1 MTGHSGY
8 PNFSGR
14 VIRVIQNSGNRK
26 CYPILTLKNHYPTIR
41 VPAISG
47 SGSGIPDIPEVL
59 PLTTGPSPTHLP
71 PAARAG
77 RRTATS
83 PRAAAAVPPLDRRA
97 GNREERRPSPPPP
110 PPPASWLA
118 SREQGGALA
127 TSTHPVLLK
136 MKLAAGARRSR
147 RTKSPA
153 GAQVRRSS
161 RSASRGTRR
170 GAGPAELA
178 VREQEN
184 AAGAR
189 RSQRT
194 RSPVGARGQRS
205 SQSVGKG
212 ARRG

>member
-47 SGSGIPDIPEVL
+47 SGIPDIPEVL

-83 PRAAAAVPPLDRRA
+83 PRAAAAVPTLDRRA
-97 GNREERRPSPPPP
+97 GNSEAE
-110 PPPASWLA
+110 PAD
-118 SREQGGALA
+118 EITG
-127 TSTHPVLLK
+127 
-136 MKLAAGARRSR
+136 
-147 RTKSPA
+147 

>member
-1 MTGHSGY
+1 MSAWEHKSVSRTTLHLSASPNPLTFMTGHSGY

-59 PLTTGPSPTHLP
+59 PLATGPSPTHLP

-77 RRTATS
+77 RRTGTS

-136 MKLAAGARRSR
+136 MKLAAGARRNR
-147 RTKSPA
+147 
-153 GAQVRRSS
+153 
-161 RSASRGTRR
+161 
-170 GAGPAELA
+170 
-178 VREQEN
+178 
-184 AAGAR
+184 
-189 RSQRT
+189 RT
-194 RSPVGARGQRS
+194 RSPAGRKSGEA
-205 SQSVGKG
+205 
-212 ARRG
+212 

>member
-1 MTGHSGY
+1 MSNSAPTIMTGHSGY

-77 RRTATS
+77 RRAATS
-83 PRAAAAVPPLDRRA
+83 PRAAACLLA
-97 GNREERRPSPPPP
+97 G
-110 PPPASWLA
+110 
-118 SREQGGALA
+118 EQGAGRRIGHL
-127 TSTHPVLLK
+127 HPPCI
-136 MKLAAGARRSR
+136 AEDEARGGGEAE
-147 RTKSPA
+147 PA
-153 GAQVRRSS
+153 DEITGGAQVRRSS